1 MVELVS
7 RRGRTLQ
14 RYNSGCRLV
23 AGCIP
28 YRFKKTD
35 KPSLGDIDQA
45 IEVMVV
51 SSQKGREL
59 MFPKGGWELD
69 ESMQAAAAREA
80 FEEAGVRGKFEG
92 KLGKWPSKEQDKIHH
107 MFAMRVTEVLPQ
119 WPEMNARER
128 KWVGIA
134 RKHANR
140 TGCMHASSHP
150 SSSFTDPSLIV
161 FFDSVNQVSV
171 AEAREVCKHAWMSEA
186 LDKLL
191 ELLSTSSEQDNCS
204 AQHALTPLTENS
216 ILSCT

>member
-1 MVELVS
+1 MVALVS
-7 RRGRTLQ
+7 RRGRTMQ

-28 YRFKKTD
+28 YRFRKTD

-69 ESMQAAAAREA
+69 ESMQAAASREA
-80 FEEAGVRGKFEG
+80 FEEAGVRGRFEG

-128 KWVGIA
+128 KWV
-134 RKHANR
+134 
-140 TGCMHASSHP
+140 
-150 SSSFTDPSLIV
+150 
-161 FFDSVNQVSV
+161 SVG
-171 AEAREVCKHAWMSEA
+171 EAREVCKHAWMREA
-186 LDKLL
+186 LDKLH
-191 ELLSTSSEQDNCS
+191 ELLSTPSGQDNCS
-204 AQHALTPLTENS
+204 AQHALTTLTENS
-216 ILSCT
+216 ILSCTSKLAGFNDSFIYQRNKAGK

>member
-23 AGCIP
+23 AGCVLLVIFFYCNWTRIRIFFLSSSPPSISCRLAFVLRRCIP
-28 YRFKKTD
+28 YRFKKMD
-35 KPSLGDIDQA
+35 KPSLGDIDRA

-69 ESMQAAAAREA
+69 ESMQAAASREA

-128 KWVGIA
+128 KWV
-134 RKHANR
+134 
-140 TGCMHASSHP
+140 
-150 SSSFTDPSLIV
+150 
-161 FFDSVNQVSV
+161 SV

-186 LDKLL
+186 LDKLQ